1 MGTRLSLM
9 RILLTLIEMGI
20 VVVVAV
26 VEVVEVVEVVVAG
39 DVAVANEVGSIDL
52 LASLTTAKHTFQTGS

>member
-20 VVVVAV
+20 VVVVA
-26 VEVVEVVEVVVAG
+26 VVEVVVAG